1 MTAATPA
8 TPPMDPTERF
18 LRACRRQPVDRP
30 PIWIMRQAGRYMP
43 SYQAVRDK
51 VSFMELCRS
60 PALCTDVTLMPIDQ
74 LGVDAAILFSDI
86 LVPLEGMGLEV
97 SFDDRGPKV
106 APALRTEAQVNALR
120 VDGADEEVAY
130 VYDAV
135 RLIKR
140 ALAGRVPLLGFAG
153 APLTLAIYAIE
164 GGGSRNRHDVRKMV
178 YEAPEVLERLLEK
191 LTTVIIRYLRHQ
203 IDAGVDAVQIF
214 DTWGG
219 TMSLADWRRFS
230 QPYTTR
236 IMEAIRDTGVPI
248 IHYALGSAHLTPGLA
263 ELPCDVLSVDWR
275 EPLSLIREQ
284 TGGRFALQGNVEPG
298 VLTCGDEQIW
308 AAAEACLDDFGPHP
322 GHIFNLGHGIT
333 PDVSVASAKALV
345 DAAKELGARQRRG

>member
-1 MTAATPA
+1 MT
-8 TPPMDPTERF
+8 MDPTERF
-18 LRACRRQPVDRP
+18 LAACRRQPVDRP

-43 SYQAVRDK
+43 SYQEVRSK

-60 PALCTDVTLMPIDQ
+60 PELCTEVTLMPIDQ

-97 SFDDRGPKV
+97 SFDDRGPRV
-106 APALRTEAQVNALR
+106 APALRSAAEVAALR

-130 VYDAV
+130 VYEAV
-135 RLIKR
+135 RQIKA

-164 GGGSRNRHDVRKMV
+164 GGSSRNRHAVRKMV
-178 YEAPEVLERLLEK
+178 YEAPEVLEQLLDK
-191 LTTVIIRYLRHQ
+191 LTTVVIRYLRHQ
-203 IDAGVDAVQIF
+203 VEAGVDAVQIF

-219 TMSLADWRRFS
+219 TMSLAEWRRFS
-230 QPYTTR
+230 LPYTAR
-236 IMEAIRDTGVPI
+236 IMESLKDTGVPLV
-248 IHYALGSAHLTPGLA
+248 HYALGSAHLTEGLA

-275 EPLSLIREQ
+275 EPLSLIREK

-298 VLTCGDEQIW
+298 VLTCGDEHIY
-308 AAAEACLDDFGPHP
+308 AAAKACLDDYGDAP

-333 PDVSVASAKALV
+333 PDVEVAAAKALV
-345 DAAKELGARQRRG
+345 DAAKELGARR